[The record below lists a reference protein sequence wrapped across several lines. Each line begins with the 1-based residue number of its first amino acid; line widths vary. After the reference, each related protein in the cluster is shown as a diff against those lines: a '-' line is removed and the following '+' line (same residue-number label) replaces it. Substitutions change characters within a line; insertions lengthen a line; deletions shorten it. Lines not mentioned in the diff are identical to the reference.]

1 MDYEWDK
8 DKAVQNLR
16 KHGVNFADA
25 VVVLED
31 DMALTIEDPGHNE
44 QRFKTL
50 GMGAELNV
58 LLVVYVERS
67 EACIRIISARK
78 ATKHE
83 TKQYYEKT
91 DHER

>member
-1 MDYEWDK
+1 MEYEWDK

-16 KHGVNFADA
+16 KHGVDFADA
-25 VVVLED
+25 VFALED
-31 DMALTIEDPGHNE
+31 DMALTIEDPNHAE

-50 GMGAELNV
+50 GIGAKLKLLLVIHAELDD
-58 LLVVYVERS
+58 S
-67 EACIRIISARK
+67 CIRIISARK

-91 DHER
+91 DYER